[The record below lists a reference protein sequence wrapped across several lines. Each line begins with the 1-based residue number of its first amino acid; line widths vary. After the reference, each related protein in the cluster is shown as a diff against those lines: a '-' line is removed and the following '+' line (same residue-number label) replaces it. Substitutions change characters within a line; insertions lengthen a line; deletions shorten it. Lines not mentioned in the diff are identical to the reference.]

1 MVVVCSLLFVVGRV
15 HALTALEMGLWD
27 AVLAGDEAR
36 AERMLT
42 EGADVNATN
51 NFGTT
56 ALMLAAMKG
65 NTRLVKLLLEKGAD
79 VRATERD
86 GNTALR
92 WALEKGHEKIFR
104 MLLERL
110 AAIAE
115 AERTVEVTDIP
126 PLYSEPKLAGEGIW
140 QGTGMP
146 AGDKDPPL
154 IYRTL
159 YRPSAKFPNSIVYM
173 LLFNLKRVSVRLYAG
188 SNEPGASECD
198 SKVERFE
205 QPFLLAITNALWQ
218 SRHTIRGG
226 LICRGKVLKKMV
238 NGIATLILFKDGSVD
253 IREWNDRIPVSLVRD
268 ARQLK
273 HLIVKDGK
281 VVTSIRRGGK
291 DVDAEIGLGFLLN
304 EDNPILRPQSK
315 NPQEKKRILNINRG
329 PLWFIAMRSAFG
341 IREDGNL
348 VYALGHHISTRDLA
362 KALALAGCVRA
373 IHGDANPGSC
383 VGILYYA
390 NEDGTVVSKTRLYP
404 QQSRSTLTR
413 YVDRS
418 YPKDFVA
425 YFRRSDRCQ
434 YLPKNVDWP
443 GL

>member
-1 MVVVCSLLFVVGRV
+1 MCMVVVCSLLFVVGRV

-92 WALEKGHEKIFR
+92 GALEKGHEKIFR

-159 YRPSAKFPNSIVYM
+159 YRPSA
-173 LLFNLKRVSVRLYAG
+173 NLKRVSVRLYAG

-348 VYALGHHISTRDLA
+348 VYALGHHISTRALA

-390 NEDGTVVSKTRLYP
+390 NEDGTVVSRTRLSP